1 MDTSTI
7 FLMAADAVLF
17 LHVLIVAFIVIGLL
31 LIFTGKAFAWLWV
44 RNPRFRLTHLAA
56 VAVVVVQSWF
66 GVICPLTSIEMALR
80 LRAGD
85 SVYPGSFISHWLEN
99 ILYYQLPPWVFVV
112 CYMVLGIMAV
122 ISWFWI
128 RPRRF
133 TKF

>member
-7 FLMAADAVLF
+7 FLIAADAVLF
-17 LHVLIVAFIVIGLL
+17 LHVLIVAFIVMGLL
-31 LIFTGKAFAWLWV
+31 LIFAGKAFAWLWV
-44 RNPRFRLTHLAA
+44 RNPWFRLTHLAA

-80 LRAGD
+80 SRAGD

-112 CYMVLGIMAV
+112 CYMVLGVMVV

-133 TKF
+133 Y